1 MSSAKRPRLAQSQP
15 ADDAAQP
22 QSDQQLSSNH
32 RHDTFRLGEL
42 PLELVFRVNDYLPIA
57 SSLSLAATCK
67 GLGQLLDCKTG
78 QALRELREFCKSL
91 AYPQNRKA
99 WLTPRI
105 EFAEFLQRDA
115 VSRAIRLEQSREN
128 QTLRACSICARLHPR
143 SAFSPAQLFTPPEA
157 RKCRGGEEKV
167 FRLCQHTGLDWDFP
181 SKLAPKGHRYVFCQS
196 CGDGAFSNWSRLA
209 TRAGRWIRID
219 TYRNILKWEE
229 GKIIFGN
236 DIRNQLGQMRQYV
249 CPHTVTSSDQ
259 FAGIEDIKFV
269 PGSTRLTLS
278 GFSEHCVYPGCQTSL
293 HLFFRANRAVDLF
306 VERSVGCME
315 DATDPEWLIQCGLL

>member
-115 VSRAIRLEQSREN
+115 VSRAIRLEQNCIQEAHFLQRSFSHHLRHESAAEAKRKFSDYAS
-128 QTLRACSICARLHPR
+128 TL
-143 SAFSPAQLFTPPEA
+143 
-157 RKCRGGEEKV
+157 V
-167 FRLCQHTGLDWDFP
+167 
-181 SKLAPKGHRYVFCQS
+181 
-196 CGDGAFSNWSRLA
+196 
-209 TRAGRWIRID
+209 
-219 TYRNILKWEE
+219 
-229 GKIIFGN
+229 
-236 DIRNQLGQMRQYV
+236 
-249 CPHTVTSSDQ
+249 
-259 FAGIEDIKFV
+259 
-269 PGSTRLTLS
+269 
-278 GFSEHCVYPGCQTSL
+278 
-293 HLFFRANRAVDLF
+293 
-306 VERSVGCME
+306 
-315 DATDPEWLIQCGLL
+315 